1 MKPILT
7 ASILSIFIS
16 LCLCLSSCQNPQ
28 RSGSS
33 GSVSRDTDATKTAV
47 FSGTYDRQGAND
59 AGTFTLNQDKNTLRF
74 EGAIG
79 SPNCTGQINGEANLL
94 VDRGIFLY
102 TESASGCE
110 LEFRKLD
117 NGTLSIVEKGS
128 CSSHGARCSFT
139 GEYPPKS

>member
-7 ASILSIFIS
+7 AFILSIVVS
-16 LCLCLSSCQNPQ
+16 LCLCLSSCHYVKIFE
-28 RSGSS
+28 SIGTE
-33 GSVSRDTDATKTAV
+33 TDV
-47 FSGTYDRQGAND
+47 FSGTYDREGPND
-59 AGTFTLNQDKNTLRF
+59 AGTFTLVQNNNTLRF

-79 SPNCTGQINGEANLL
+79 SPNCTGQITGEANFL

-102 TESASGCE
+102 VEFASGCK

-117 NGTLSIVEKGS
+117 NGALSIVEKGS

-139 GEYPPKS
+139 GEYSPQS